1 MAYIKRTDLTPDDG
15 LVVELAPRLLAG
27 EVPDPTDLAGGEL
40 VLVQQRVKILTESL
54 CPSVQVIATW
64 VGEDMLP
71 IIDAQSRQKAMVD
84 FKHTA
89 SQYQQDTLGV
99 PAIVRE
105 CLLLVL
111 GEQLTLGPPPEPPS
125 ANPDMDATT
134 LIPWD
139 GNLVRSND
147 IRRAITIAK
156 ASLDVDLDQV
166 L

>member
-1 MAYIKRTDLTPDDG
+1 MAYTKRPDLTPTDG
-15 LVVELAPRLLAG
+15 LIVQLVQRLLPNG
-27 EVPDPTDLAGGEL
+27 DPDPSDQSGGEL
-40 VLVQQRVKILTESL
+40 VLVQQRVKAIQESL
-54 CPSVQVIATW
+54 CPSIQVTATW
-64 VGEDMLP
+64 VDELMQP
-71 IIDAQSRQKAMVD
+71 IVDAQGRHKAFVD
-84 FKHTA
+84 FKHAA

-105 CLLLVL
+105 CLMLVL
-111 GEQLTLGPPPEPPS
+111 GEQLTMAPPPDPPS
-125 ANPDMDATT
+125 ENPDMDATT

-139 GNLVRSND
+139 GDLVRSND